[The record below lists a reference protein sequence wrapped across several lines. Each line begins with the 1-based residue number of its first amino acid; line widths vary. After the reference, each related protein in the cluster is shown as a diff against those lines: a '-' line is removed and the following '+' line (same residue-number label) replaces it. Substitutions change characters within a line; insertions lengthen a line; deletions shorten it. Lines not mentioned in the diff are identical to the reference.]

1 MHNYPHIPKL
11 ADRNPHLDHLE
22 AALLQAT
29 DMIVSSIKDAGG
41 KILAAG
47 NGGSCSDAL
56 HFSGELLKSFIL
68 SRPIDDEI
76 RKELSQY
83 SFGEEL
89 CDSLEA
95 GIPVIVLGQNP
106 SLNSAYLNDRGK
118 PECVVAQECLAL
130 VNPGDILVT
139 FSTSGN
145 AENLVRAMA
154 VAKAR
159 KANTIAFTGKSG
171 GKMGEIADLEIR
183 SPAGVTATVQEDH
196 LVLYHKL
203 CMLIEARIFG
213 A

>member
-1 MHNYPHIPKL
+1 MQNHPHIPKL
-11 ADRNPHLDHLE
+11 ADRNPSLDHLE

-29 DMIVSSIKDAGG
+29 DMIVSSLTDAGG

-56 HFSGELLKSFIL
+56 HFSGELLKSFVL
-68 SRPIDDEI
+68 ARPIDSDI
-76 RKELSQY
+76 RKALSQY

-89 CDSLEA
+89 CDSLET
-95 GIPVIVLGQNP
+95 GIPVVVLGQNP
-106 SLNSAYLNDRGK
+106 SLSSAYLNDRGK
-118 PECVVAQECLAL
+118 PESVVAQECLAL
-130 VNPGDILVT
+130 IKPGDILVT

-159 KANTIAFTGKSG
+159 KAQTIAFTGKSG
-171 GKMGEIADLEIR
+171 GKMGEIADLEVR

-196 LVLYHKL
+196 IVLYHKL